1 MINMKSM
8 GVLYSSSTKK
18 NALHKKQIKNLILI
32 KINEVFNA
40 VFSLSSFIYSA
51 LGDKPRLG

>member
-8 GVLYSSSTKK
+8 GALYSSSTKK

-32 KINEVFNA
+32 NINEVFNA
-40 VFSLSSFIYSA
+40 DLV
-51 LGDKPRLG
+51 

>member
-32 KINEVFNA
+32 NEVFNA

>member
-1 MINMKSM
+1 MKSM